1 MTEDELRQAIALG
14 REQRGVEFKT
24 AGVRTD
30 AAFRATVIRAVLGM
44 ANKPDGGVVIIG
56 VHDDGTTLNAIG
68 LSADEL
74 PTWSY
79 DDFASNVSTYAD
91 PCVTFDLG
99 VVEMDGKSFVVIKV
113 DQFEELPVI
122 CKRDY
127 NRKLKNGALYVRP
140 RGKIETVNV
149 PSHVEMRE
157 VLQRAAE
164 FLARDMVA
172 SHARLSDHVR
182 SIDTSDDSF
191 DAEAEDL
198 L

>member
-1 MTEDELRQAIALG
+1 MTEDELRQTIAFG
-14 REQRGVEFKT
+14 REQRGVEFKA
-24 AGVRTD
+24 AGKRAD
-30 AAFRATVIRAVLGM
+30 AFQANVIRAVLGM
-44 ANKPDGGVVIIG
+44 ANKPGGGVVIIG
-56 VHDDGTTLNAIG
+56 VADDGTTLNAIG

-74 PTWSY
+74 STWSY
-79 DDFASNVSTYAD
+79 DDFASKVSTYAD
-91 PCVTFDLG
+91 PNASFDLG
-99 VVEMDGKSFVVIKV
+99 VVEMDGKSFVVIEV
-113 DQFEELPVI
+113 AQFDKLPI
-122 CKRDY
+122 LCKRTYDG
-127 NRKLKNGALYVRP
+127 KLQNGALYVRP
-140 RGKIETVNV
+140 LGKIETVNV